1 MEEKEIIRLVKGI
14 GTEVRILRQKVE
26 KERQEINK
34 LKRRVKNLIREE

>member
-26 KERQEINK
+26 KERQRISK
-34 LKRRVKNLIREE
+34 LERQVKEVLKG